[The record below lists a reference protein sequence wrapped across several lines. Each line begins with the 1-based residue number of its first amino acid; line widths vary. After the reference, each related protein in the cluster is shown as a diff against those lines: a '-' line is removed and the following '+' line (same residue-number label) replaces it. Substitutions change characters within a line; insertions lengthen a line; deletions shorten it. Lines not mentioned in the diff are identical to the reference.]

1 MLFPNLKTF
10 RELKNYTQKYMADGL
25 CVTQN
30 SYSLLENGKTEMDV
44 NQLLRLAEILGVSP
58 LMIAGRPV
66 EVADIAR
73 YCRGISRREPSI
85 EIHKLKT
92 ELEEKDKIIKELI
105 DQLAE
110 NLK

>member
-25 CVTQN
+25 GVTQN

-44 NQLLRLAEILGVSP
+44 NQLLRLADILGVLP
-58 LMIAGRPV
+58 LMIVGRPV
-66 EVADIAR
+66 EIADIAR
-73 YCRGISRREPSI
+73 YCREISLGEPNI

-105 DQLAE
+105 GQLAE
-110 NLK
+110 NFK